1 MFETIAFDG
10 DDTLWH
16 NEIIFQDTQALL
28 YKMLKP
34 YADEEVIL
42 QELSNIERSNLPLF
56 GYGIT
61 GFILSMIETALQI
74 SGGQIPQAKIQ
85 DIINSGKEMLEAP
98 LELLPDVRSTLEEL
112 IDSYNLLLISK
123 GDLMHQMNKVELSGL
138 ADLFSIIEIV
148 AEKNKHTY
156 QKIVHKHKIAPSSF
170 LMVGNSMR
178 SDILPILE
186 IGGSAVY
193 IPYHVTSH
201 VEKIVNED
209 IPSDR
214 FWQLESFQELPQL
227 LSLLHQV

>member
-42 QELSNIERSNLPLF
+42 QELSKIEMSNLPLF

-85 DIINSGKEMLEAP
+85 DIINSGKEMLAAP

-112 IDSYNLLLISK
+112 VDSYNLMLISK

-138 ADLFSIIEIV
+138 ADLFSVSEIV

-156 QKIVHKHKIAPSSF
+156 QKIVHKHRLTPSSF

-227 LSLLHQV
+227 LNLLHQV